1 MMESKQA
8 SGNKNKNFNANLI
21 RGGAFMDFMT
31 GMGYWGII
39 LLAIINA
46 IIVSRMK
53 IVFHGEEEDDEE
65 KRGSCSVG

>member
-1 MMESKQA
+1 
-8 SGNKNKNFNANLI
+8 
-21 RGGAFMDFMT
+21 MDFLT
-31 GMGYWGII
+31 GMSYWGII

-53 IVFHGEEEDDEE
+53 IVFHGEEEDEEE